1 MGISAERWLIEKIV
15 AFVAKMTP
23 PCHDITRLLS
33 QSMDRQLPLY
43 TRMAIRLHFQI
54 CVWCKRYGEQ
64 LDTIRKASR
73 SIPQQSERI
82 SSASLSES
90 ARQRIKEAVRHFF
103 ETTNRCQQ
111 SDRDQSEA

>member
-1 MGISAERWLIEKIV
+1 MASSLNRWLIEKMVGFI
-15 AFVAKMTP
+15 ARITP

-43 TRMAIRLHFQI
+43 TRMAIRLHFQT

-73 SIPQQSERI
+73 SIAEHGEGI
-82 SSASLSES
+82 SSASLSEN

-103 ETTNRCQQ
+103 ETT
-111 SDRDQSEA
+111 DRHG

>member
-1 MGISAERWLIEKIV
+1 MRISAERCLIETIV
-15 AFVAKMTP
+15 AFVAKITP

-73 SIPQQSERI
+73 SIPEHSEGI
-82 SSASLSES
+82 SNASLSEN
-90 ARQRIKEAVRHFF
+90 ARQRIQEAVRHFIQ
-103 ETTNRCQQ
+103 TTNRHQ
-111 SDRDQSEA
+111 